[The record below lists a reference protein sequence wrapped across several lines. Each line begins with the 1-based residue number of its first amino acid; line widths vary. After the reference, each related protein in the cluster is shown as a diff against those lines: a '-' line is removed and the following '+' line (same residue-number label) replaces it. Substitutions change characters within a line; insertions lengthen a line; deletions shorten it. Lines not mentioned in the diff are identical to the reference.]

1 MSHNMKIYFLVIPV
15 IIGIIIGATLVSD
28 LEQTSGN
35 SSVLNE
41 KNLLQGST
49 ILGNPNAKITIVEF
63 GDYQCTF
70 CYKFHDE
77 TMKKI
82 NESYIKT
89 ENVNF
94 IYKDFPLNGKQ
105 SILASE
111 ASYCAQKQNKFWE
124 YHDILY
130 NNWGGEN
137 TGWITEKVLLGFAK
151 NLELN
156 LDDFSNCLRNSEF
169 RQKVLDNEQFG
180 KDIGINATPSFL
192 IFNENEVYRI
202 IGAQSFEKFEQVF
215 QELGNSL
222 KQ

>member
-1 MSHNMKIYFLVIPV
+1 MKIYFLAIPIIVGIVIGVGLISNLDRP
-15 IIGIIIGATLVSD
+15 TD
-28 LEQTSGN
+28 N
-35 SSVLNE
+35 SSVLSKE
-41 KNLLQGST
+41 NLLKGST

-82 NESYIKT
+82 NDKYIKT

-94 IYKDFPLNGKQ
+94 IYKDFPLNGEQ

-124 YHDILY
+124 YHNTLY

-137 TGWITEKVLLGFAK
+137 TGWITENVLLGFAK
-151 NLELN
+151 DVRLN
-156 LDDFSNCLRNSEF
+156 LDDFSQCLENSEF
-169 RQKVLDNEQFG
+169 RQKVLNNEQFG
-180 KDIGINATPSFL
+180 KNIGINATPSFL
-192 IFNENEVYRI
+192 IFNDDEVYRI
-202 IGAQSFEKFEQVF
+202 IGAQPFEKFEQAF
-215 QELGNSL
+215 QKLGNS
-222 KQ
+222 